1 MILVL
6 IQLLFTYMPV
16 MQNLFGT
23 TAIDISAWVC
33 IVAFGILLF
42 TAVEIEK
49 YLIRKKN

>member
-1 MILVL
+1 
-6 IQLLFTYMPV
+6 MPV
-16 MQNLFGT
+16 MPNLFGT
-23 TAIDISAWVC
+23 TTIDISAWVR